1 MMSDQSNENQM
12 QAPIEEKREWT
23 TPDVRRMTAG
33 SAEDGFNNIPDGG
46 QPS

>member
-1 MMSDQSNENQM
+1 MSEPADARQIESEADGKRDWV
-12 QAPIEEKREWT
+12 APE
-23 TPDVRRMTAG
+23 VRRMAAG

>member
-1 MMSDQSNENQM
+1 MEAQH
-12 QAPIEEKREWT
+12 QAEQVTQAKQRWVKPEVKKLE
-23 TPDVRRMTAG
+23 AG